1 MGVSEPSKHFTTD
14 GRRARA
20 MTSSV
25 SKPMRCE
32 AHWFQ
37 TLTRP
42 SRSIP
47 KIGAFA
53 VSISRAYS
61 CSWAIR
67 AVMSWPMPTTPV
79 ALPWSSLRV
88 VAFSKTRTETPAF
101 VTRGN
106 SKFAVSRPSSAF
118 VNTSWTRSL

>member
-14 GRRARA
+14 GRRVRA

-53 VSISRAYS
+53 VSMRRAYS

-67 AVMSWPMPTTPV
+67 AVMSWPMPTTPMT
-79 ALPWSSLRV
+79 LFFSSRRV
-88 VAFSKTRTETPAF
+88 VALSSTCTRVPAL
-101 VTRGN
+101 VTCVELN
-106 SKFAVSRPSSAF
+106 Q
-118 VNTSWTRSL
+118 

>member
-1 MGVSEPSKHFTTD
+1 
-14 GRRARA
+14 

-53 VSISRAYS
+53 VSISQAYS
-61 CSWAIR
+61 RSCAMR
-67 AVMSWPMPTTPV
+67 AVMSWPMPTTPTTV
-79 ALPWSSLRV
+79 PCSSRRV
-88 VAFSKTRTETPAF
+88 VALSRIWTRVPCF
-101 VTRGN
+101 VCRGKP
-106 SKFAVSRPSSAF
+106 KFAVSTPSRAF
-118 VNTSWTRSL
+118 MKTSWTDSL